1 MRPVGVFGF
10 RKNYSKRFGME
21 ENVKNSKIK
30 KMTVIAMLSAM
41 AYVLMLFEFPLWFV
55 PPFYKLDLS
64 ELPVM
69 IGAFALG
76 PIEGIIIEAIK
87 IILNIVIEGS
97 STGYVGE
104 FANFSVGCMYVVP
117 AAVIYKI
124 KKTKKM
130 AIVGMLV
137 GTCLM
142 SITGC
147 FINAYVMLPLYSEMF
162 MPMDKIIAAGTDVN
176 SLITNMRTFIVFGVL
191 PFNII
196 KCVIVSLITGL
207 LYKHVAHL
215 LK

>member
-1 MRPVGVFGF
+1 
-10 RKNYSKRFGME
+10 ME

-104 FANFSVGCMYVVP
+104 LANFSVGCMYVVP